1 MTKPHP
7 SEKTR
12 RVSKSP
18 TRQQSLSPESLAPT
32 LTRIQKQLEAILTG
46 NKRLDKRL
54 GSMEKDHEL
63 GEKHALNILIQLEVI
78 HHDLE
83 RLLPLLHRE
92 IAPIIRDFLQ
102 EAAQRGFTP
111 EQWVWVNE
119 MLEIII
125 GDQNPTAAEDRKDAL
140 SQIQTEIGKSEKSS
154 TLHIHSNLDISAWD
168 TLQKFPTPIVV
179 HGYLDISFCTSLK
192 QLGEITVEGDIIME
206 GCSDGIIEEAYHL
219 KEAGKIKGEVVLKQ
233 PIESK

>member
-1 MTKPHP
+1 MKAPHP
-7 SEKTR
+7 SEKAS

-18 TRQQSLSPESLAPT
+18 TRQHSLSPESLAPT
-32 LTRIQKQLEAILTG
+32 LTHIQKQLEAMLMG

-54 GSMEKDHEL
+54 GSMEKNREQ
-63 GEKHALNILIQLEVI
+63 GEKHALNILLQLEVI

-140 SQIQTEIGKSEKSS
+140 SQIRTETDQKNRIS
-154 TLHIHSNLDISAWD
+154 TLHIHSDLDISAWD
-168 TLQKFPTPIVV
+168 TLQTFPTPVV
-179 HGYLDISFCTSLK
+179 IHGFLDISFCTGLK
-192 QLGEITVEGDIIME
+192 QLGTITVEGDIIVE
-206 GCSDGIIEEAYHL
+206 GCPDRIIEEAYHL
-219 KEAGKIKGEVVLKQ
+219 KEAGKIKGAVVLKR
-233 PIESK
+233 PEER